1 MAPAPLR
8 YVTYAESAEEPNVV
22 VDGSPN
28 AATVLT
34 VSHWPGMPVPPGCE
48 ADTSAEMVLRYLDR
62 GGDLHAGAAVVTNNH
77 YDQDG
82 VAGIYALVQPDDAL
96 RRRGQVAD
104 LARAGDFAV
113 FADRSSARLSMALGR
128 LADRDRTPLEGLAR
142 DHGEACGQL
151 YRAAL
156 ERLPRWFD
164 DPEVCRSLWADEDA
178 ELDAGLAALA
188 SGAVTVT
195 EQPELDLAV
204 VTLPV
209 TGRSGGQRFV
219 GRRFDGVH
227 PMALHGATD
236 RTVILVIDPGEGRHR
251 LTCRYE
257 GWVQYRSR
265 PIRPRVDLRPLA
277 ERLIGLDAGSG
288 AAWTASGPDDLMPE
302 LGPRTDGP
310 PSGLDPPVLVAAVAD
325 HLRTAAPAWDP
336 YGAPVG

>member
-8 YVTYAESAEEPNVV
+8 YVPYTEAAGEPNVV

-28 AATVLT
+28 PATVLT
-34 VSHWPGMPVPPGCE
+34 ISHWPGMPVPPGCA

-62 GGDLHAGAAVVTNNH
+62 GAGLHAGATAVTNNH
-77 YDQDG
+77 FDQDG
-82 VAGIYALVQPDDAL
+82 VAGIYALVDPDDAL
-96 RRRGQVAD
+96 RRRDQVAD

-113 FADRSSARLSMALGR
+113 FRDRSSARLSMALGR
-128 LADRDRTPLEGLAR
+128 LADRDRTPLEDLSTN
-142 DHGEACGQL
+142 HGEACGQL

-156 ERLPRWFD
+156 EALPGWFD
-164 DPEVCRSLWADEDA
+164 DPERCRSLWADEDA

-188 SGAVTVT
+188 TGAVAID
-195 EQPELDLAV
+195 EHAALDLAV
-204 VTLPV
+204 VTLPL

-219 GRRFDGVH
+219 GRRFDGIH

-236 RTVILVIDPGEGRHR
+236 RTVILVIDPAEGRHR

-277 ERLIGLDAGSG
+277 ARLSGLEPAGG
-288 AAWTASGPDDLMPE
+288 AGWIATAPDDLMPE
-302 LGPRTDGP
+302 LAPGTDGP
-310 PSGLDPPVLVAAVAD
+310 ASSLDPPVLVAAVAD

-336 YGAPVG
+336 YAAPAG